1 MTETISV
8 MKIYAQFILFKPCT
22 GNFFHSG
29 LE

>member
-1 MTETISV
+1 MRGNISV
-8 MKIYAQFILFKPCT
+8 LKIDAQFILFKPCT